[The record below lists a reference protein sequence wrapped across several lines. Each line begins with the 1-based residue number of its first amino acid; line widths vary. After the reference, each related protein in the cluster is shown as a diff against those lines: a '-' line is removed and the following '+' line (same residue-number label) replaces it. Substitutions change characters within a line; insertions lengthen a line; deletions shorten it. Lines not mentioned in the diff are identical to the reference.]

1 MYLAKI
7 KTEGQNE
14 SVFVEAKS
22 YTEVEV
28 MLTEAYPDVNIKRV
42 SPSKLNFVLKSESEE
57 DGCFFKCKIQCIYED
72 GTKSKLIGLVQCSG
86 IEHGTKRLNDEMSE
100 WISSE
105 NSIVSMVDT
114 NATAI
119 ISPSVNEEEE

>member
-14 SVFVEAKS
+14 TVFVEAKS

-28 MLTEAYPDVNIKRV
+28 MLVQAHPDVNIKSV
-42 SPSKLNFVLKSESEE
+42 SPSKLNFVLKSENDDDE
-57 DGCFFKCKIQCIYED
+57 CFFKCKIQCIYED
-72 GTKSKLIGLVQCSG
+72 GTKSKLVGLVQCSG

-100 WISSE
+100 WTSSE
-105 NSIVSMVDT
+105 NAIVSMVDT
-114 NATAI
+114 NASAI
-119 ISPSVNEEEE
+119 ISPSVNNDEE

>member
-22 YTEVEV
+22 YTKVEV
-28 MLTEAYPDVNIKRV
+28 MLTEAYPDVSIKSV
-42 SPSKLNFVLKSESEE
+42 YPSKLNFVLKSENEE
-57 DGCFFKCKIQCIYED
+57 DECFFKCRILCIYED
-72 GTKSKLIGLVQCSG
+72 GSKDKLTGLIQCSG

-100 WISSE
+100 WASSE
-105 NSIVSMVDT
+105 NAIVSMVDT
-114 NATAI
+114 NASAI
-119 ISPSVNEEEE
+119 ISPNTNEEEE